1 VVYDSIRAFLSIS
14 PSSSEEVDELPEQD
28 DNCKIFARRNKVM
41 MYFFI
46 RNDNIF
52 FEIKQAAK
60 NEANPTKGKDSKGN
74 RWNKSF
80 YDN

>member
-28 DNCKIFARRNKVM
+28 DNCKIFARRNKVK

-46 RNDNIF
+46 EYDTTF
-52 FEIKQAAK
+52 LEVKQASRFDFTRRMSGVRISHRSRFK
-60 NEANPTKGKDSKGN
+60 L
-74 RWNKSF
+74 
-80 YDN
+80 